1 MKLLN
6 TVLLL
11 IGLIALVMYLKNLF
25 DIREG
30 VLTASKTRKR
40 RRCPGGY
47 KKNPTHVLTHR
58 KPRSNDRKK
67 LLRNMKTHSG
77 APVSSSS
84 WRWRKLNK
92 KKNLKVYDYECRPK
106 KSRGGGKNRR
116 QLARGLAQL
125 ASGGARHISVNL
137 GR

>member
-11 IGLIALVMYLKNLF
+11 IGLLAFVMYLKNLF

-30 VLTASKTRKR
+30 VLSDANERDR
-40 RRCPGGY
+40 RRCPSGY
-47 KKNPTHVLTHR
+47 KKNPTYIMTHS
-58 KPRSNDRKK
+58 KPRTNERKQ
-67 LLRNMKTHSG
+67 LIRNMKTRTG
-77 APVSSSS
+77 KPVRGG
-84 WRWRKLNK
+84 RWRRLYK

-106 KSRGGGKNRR
+106 KSRGGGKNRG
-116 QLARGLAQL
+116 QLARGLASL
-125 ASGGARHISVNL
+125 AAGGARHISVNL